1 MNVSEERPPRKSVL
15 LSFRFLT
22 VSVIGSFAMAIT
34 SVYADLPAL
43 VALLGALVSI
53 LAGLALEAI
62 HQAETHNN
70 RQNKWFAQL
79 QVPVLLASDANLT
92 ERYVE
97 LSEALA
103 RLSKCDDEVLREVA
117 LIRLAVLTNELTA
130 ISTGSVVFD
139 STETWRTVYEKL
151 LRADDVSE
159 YLSVAWVRTA
169 DYWQDT
175 PGRQSTELNLQ
186 RAHEG
191 LLIERLAIVNDTI
204 WPPEAALP
212 DEPIR
217 RWLLDQHEHGMR
229 ILLVRESQLKL
240 EPELIV
246 DYGIYGNRAVGY
258 QELDDQSR
266 TKRFT
271 LRFDH
276 EEIQLAKDRWQR
288 LKLYAIPLWKILDRR
303 TGTP

>member
-1 MNVSEERPPRKSVL
+1 MNFPEERPPSKSAL

-22 VSVIGSFAMAIT
+22 VSVIGSLAMAIT

-70 RQNKWFAQL
+70 QQSKWFSQL
-79 QVPVLLASDANLT
+79 QVPVLLASDPSLT
-92 ERYVE
+92 EHFVE

-103 RLSKCDDEVLREVA
+103 RLSQSNDEVLREVA

-130 ISTGSVVFD
+130 ISMGSVVFD

-169 DYWQDT
+169 DYWQDA
-175 PGRQSTELNLQ
+175 PGRRSTELNLL

-191 LLIERLAIVNDTI
+191 LLIERLAILNDSV
-204 WPPEAALP
+204 WPQEAALP
-212 DEPIR
+212 KEPIR
-217 RWLLDQHEHGMR
+217 RWLLDQHEHGMS
-229 ILLVRESQLKL
+229 ILLVRESQLSL
-240 EPELIV
+240 EKNLV
-246 DYGIYGNRAVGY
+246 ADFGIYGDRAVGY
-258 QELDDQSR
+258 QELDD
-266 TKRFT
+266 
-271 LRFDH
+271 
-276 EEIQLAKDRWQR
+276 
-288 LKLYAIPLWKILDRR
+288 
-303 TGTP
+303 